1 MEDKDFDEIREL
13 LSQAHGEMHITID
26 GLVPHVTGSNLNTPG
41 TIMACLAV
49 LQTLKEVNNWDFE
62 ESIKMVRAINDLMS
76 YEVVGNLNGKAAEK
90 EEQNND

>member
-1 MEDKDFDEIREL
+1 MEDKKFDELYEI

-26 GLVPHVTGSNLNTPG
+26 GMVPHITGENINAPG
-41 TIMACLAV
+41 AIMACLGV

-62 ESIKMVRAINDLMS
+62 ESIEIVRAINDLMC

-90 EEQNND
+90 EE

>member
-13 LSQAHGEMHITID
+13 LCQAHGEMHITID

-62 ESIKMVRAINDLMS
+62 EGIEMVRAINDLMN
-76 YEVVGNLNGKAAEK
+76 YEVVGNLKGKAFEEEK
-90 EEQNND
+90 KDND

>member
-1 MEDKDFDEIREL
+1 MENKDFDEIREI
-13 LSQAHGEMHITID
+13 LSQAHGEMHISID

-62 ESIKMVRAINDLMS
+62 EGIEMVRAINDLMS

-90 EEQNND
+90 EE